1 MSKEFPKSEFSVGTD
16 AVAGWTNELVRS
28 RKIRLSQHKKA
39 STAVDRAL
47 AAVEPKRLFGQR
59 DIITSQHPLARELEA
74 AALQLN
80 EHTNYRIKQAPH
92 FDELAGLVRFRFR
105 ALDNIAR
112 GPWTK
117 ERGAQDPLLITASEM
132 SKHPT
137 VDQFQSAFEVVYEN
151 IKGAGANNHAIKHAW
166 NRNLNGLRR
175 SFQHVDLQINDNFR
189 AAFGPL
195 IDQIG
200 PLEAVCSVLDQAFE
214 FECKFEY
221 LQGALLEIKSVTGS
235 WRSKGEHF
243 SDISPNLLFLAI
255 DTPELIGDGDWRQNG
270 RVNFKSIDRKR
281 LGGHDIDAPEGE
293 RWHRI
298 MGYDLLSYIL
308 HYLFGTADRFGPYIK
323 QVESDHFTADSALFR
338 FALNIMAHIDFDEA
352 QAHLL
357 ARVSHGRKENILWQ
371 LHRKIEHEDF
381 NLFEAGDK
389 SLAPI
394 INEFR
399 LGEGI
404 VERRRKKHRIHVQ
417 DGLLDE
423 SINPYVRALYYP
435 QGWSQK
441 PQINYLREV
450 WRRAVRPLARIDSR
464 YVPKKYGGNSLIRPK
479 DFTFA
484 LNAAAAQIETPNPAI
499 LCRLFALPI
508 TSLKS
513 TVPQADGL

>member
-1 MSKEFPKSEFSVGTD
+1 MSKEFPRSEYSAGTD

-47 AAVEPKRLFGQR
+47 AAVEPKRLRGQR
-59 DIITSQHPLARELEA
+59 DIITPQHPLARELCA

-80 EHTNYRIKQAPH
+80 EHTNYRLKQAPH

-117 ERGAQDPLLITASEM
+117 ERGSQDPLLIKASKLI
-132 SKHPT
+132 KHLT
-137 VDQFQSAFEVVYEN
+137 VDQIQSAFEVVYEN
-151 IKGAGANNHAIKHAW
+151 MKGAGANNKAVKHAW
-166 NRNLNGLRR
+166 NRDLTGLRR
-175 SFQHVDLQINDNFR
+175 SFENVALQTNDSFR

-195 IDQIG
+195 IDKIG

-221 LQGALLEIKSVTGS
+221 LQGALLEIKSITGL

-255 DTPELIGDGDWRQNG
+255 DKPELIGDGDWRQNG
-270 RVNFKSIDRKR
+270 RVNFEAIDRKR
-281 LGGHDIDAPEGE
+281 PSEHDIDAPEGE

-298 MGYDLLSYIL
+298 MGYDPLSYIL
-308 HYLFGTADRFGPYIK
+308 HYLFGTADRFGPYMK
-323 QVESDHFTADSALFR
+323 QVTSNRFNAGSALFR
-338 FALNIMAHIDFDEA
+338 FALNILAHIDFDEA

-357 ARVSHGRKENILWQ
+357 ARVSHWRSDNIPWQ
-371 LHRKIEHEDF
+371 LQRKIEHKDF
-381 NLFEAGDK
+381 NLFKAK
-389 SLAPI
+389 ANSLAPI
-394 INEFR
+394 INKFR

-484 LNAAAAQIETPNPAI
+484 LNAAAALIETPNPAI
-499 LCRLFALPI
+499 LCRLFALPKS
-508 TSLKS
+508 SLKT
-513 TVPQADGL
+513 TVPVSGDL